1 MSKLNTLSITNIKGI
16 SGKTFQLDLFPN
28 KPSVFV
34 APNGFGKSSIA
45 CGFKSLN
52 NSRINLDERN
62 HHNGNSA
69 NLPEIKITFGGAEYT
84 ATNSSNSISNIFD
97 CYVINNSVIPKA
109 VSRNMGRFS
118 VATASLEV
126 SSVTLIDTIP
136 EKYDFEYSASGAK
149 TAFGAN
155 GKILPNATS
164 LLSDLEFLYLFEK
177 EIDPLAFAKVR
188 SYKEPIKAVIQE
200 ANQRT
205 GSAAQV
211 KQWIGTDLLA
221 KFAAISELEKLAKL
235 IQRAHGSDVVDS
247 FLLAIQFA
255 DVTQTSTFKGALSYK
270 LYLRDKAFFDQLL
283 SSFNTSRHVI
293 GTKESGKP
301 KKSLVVDFP
310 KADEVSNGQRDIL
323 TFIAHIQRA
332 RRKFKKENCI
342 LIVDEIFDY
351 LDDANLVA
359 FQYYITQI
367 IEEFK
372 AQGRSIY
379 PILLTHLDPGYFRHF
394 CFNKHRL
401 QIRYLD
407 RNPTA
412 GSSLSL
418 NLVKQREN
426 PTIEAV
432 VSRHHFHYHPQ
443 DVNIENEFFS
453 LGLRKAWGKSH
464 KFYDYV
470 NEEIAKYFRDEDHD
484 SIAVLLAIR
493 IRIEKLAFEKLTAA
507 QQQDDFHNAHGTG
520 NKLDYCATQ
529 GIDIPETHY
538 LLGIIYNDDLHPKG
552 DRDIETPLRSKL
564 RNVTIKKIISEL
576 FS

>member
-1 MSKLNTLSITNIKGI
+1 
-16 SGKTFQLDLFPN
+16 
-28 KPSVFV
+28 
-34 APNGFGKSSIA
+34 
-45 CGFKSLN
+45 
-52 NSRINLDERN
+52 
-62 HHNGNSA
+62 
-69 NLPEIKITFGGAEYT
+69 
-84 ATNSSNSISNIFD
+84 
-97 CYVINNSVIPKA
+97 
-109 VSRNMGRFS
+109 MGRFS

-136 EKYDFEYSASGAK
+136 EKCDFEYSKSGAK
-149 TAFGAN
+149 TVFGAN

-164 LLSDLEFLYLFEK
+164 LLSDLEFLYHFEK
-177 EIDPLAFAKVR
+177 EIDPLAVAKVR
-188 SYKEPIKAVIQE
+188 SYKKPINAVIQE
-200 ANQRT
+200 VNQRIGT
-205 GSAAQV
+205 VTQIN
-211 KQWIGTDLLA
+211 QWIGTDLLA
-221 KFAAISELEKLAKL
+221 KFAAISELKKLAKL
-235 IQRAHGSDVVDS
+235 IQRVHRSDAVGSY
-247 FLLAIQFA
+247 LLAIQFA
-255 DVTQTSTFKGALSYK
+255 DLTQTSTFKGALSYK

-283 SSFNTSRHVI
+283 TSFNTSRHLI
-293 GTKESGKP
+293 ETKESGKP

-323 TFIAHIQRA
+323 TFIAHIQGA

-372 AQGRSIY
+372 AQGRNIY

-407 RNPTA
+407 RNPTSD
-412 GSSLSL
+412 SSLSL

-426 PTIEAV
+426 PTIKAV

-443 DVNIENEFFS
+443 DVNIENEFLG

-470 NEEIAKYFRDEDHD
+470 NEEIAKYFRGEVHD

-493 IRIEKLAFEKLTAA
+493 IRIEKLAFEKLTTTP
-507 QQQDDFHNAHGTG
+507 QQDDFHNVHGTG
-520 NKLDYCATQ
+520 NKLDYCDTQ

-538 LLGIIYNDDLHPKG
+538 LLGIIYNDDLHPKV

-564 RNVTIKKIISEL
+564 RNITIKKIISEL